1 MIRATLRVLA
11 GLAFIAA
18 GASKLAAHAA
28 AAQQFAHWQLPEPGP
43 FALLVGAVEVV
54 CGLLLAIGALTR
66 PVALVLGT
74 IMVGA
79 VVTAGR
85 IDGGVHVI
93 LPSALFFAL
102 VYLAW
107 STGRF
112 AEARP
117 PRPPGVQ

>member
-1 MIRATLRVLA
+1 MIRAIVRTLA

-18 GASKLAAHAA
+18 GASKLLAFGTAT
-28 AAQQFAHWQLPEPGP
+28 QQFAHWQLPLPGT
-43 FALLVGAVEVV
+43 FALAVGAIELV
-54 CGLLLAIGALTR
+54 CGCLLALGALTR

-93 LPSALFFAL
+93 LPASLFILL
-102 VYLAW
+102 VYFAW

-112 AEARP
+112 AEPRP
-117 PRPPGVQ
+117 PRRPGVQ